1 MDDDQD
7 TRASA
12 GARTG
17 AATEAAAG
25 AHGPLT
31 GVRIIE
37 LGTVVAASFG
47 TRLLA
52 DLGAEIIKVEAPG
65 RPDPMREWG
74 RGSHAGR
81 ALWWPLQSRNK
92 KLVTIDL
99 RQPAGQQL
107 LLRLVGQ
114 ADALIE
120 NFRPGT
126 MERWNLGPEQL
137 AEANERIV
145 MARVSGFGQTGPYAK
160 RPGFAAVA
168 EAMGGLRYINGYP
181 GTTPP
186 RMGISLGDELA
197 GMFAAQGILAALYQ
211 RDALGGRRGQVI
223 DVSLVESCLAM
234 LESTFPEYDL
244 LGDVRGPTGSRLPGV
259 APSNL
264 FQSRDGKDVI
274 IAANQD
280 GLFTRLAV
288 AMDQPELAQDPRY
301 ATHTARAEHH
311 EEIEG
316 VVAEWAARHDASEIQ
331 RVLTEAG
338 VVCGPVYSVADIF
351 EDPHYQAREML
362 VDHEDPELGT
372 FVGPGVVPKFSATPG
387 GVRWPG
393 PWEVGSH
400 NDEVFGELLG
410 LSTAETDAL
419 ARDDVISGGT
429 R

>member
-7 TRASA
+7 TRAGAGASA
-12 GARTG
+12 GTASG
-17 AATEAAAG
+17 AD
-25 AHGPLT
+25 GPLT
-31 GVRIIE
+31 GVRIVE

-52 DLGAEIIKVEAPG
+52 DLGAEVIKVEAPG
-65 RPDPMREWG
+65 RPDPLREWG
-74 RGSHAGR
+74 RGSHEGR
-81 ALWWPLQSRNK
+81 TLWWPLQSRNK

-99 RQPAGQQL
+99 HQPAGQRL
-107 LLRLVGQ
+107 LLRLAEH
-114 ADALIE
+114 ADVLIE

-137 AEANERIV
+137 TEANERLVI
-145 MARVSGFGQTGPYAK
+145 ARVSGFGQTGPYAE

-211 RDALGGRRGQVI
+211 RDALGGERGQVI

-244 LGDVRGPTGSRLPGV
+244 LGEVRGPTGSRLPGV

-264 FQSRDGKDVI
+264 FRSRDDKDVI

-280 GLFTRLAV
+280 GLFARLAT
-288 AMDQPELAQDPRY
+288 AMGQPELADDPRY

-316 VVAEWAARHDASEIQ
+316 VVADWAARHDAAEIQ
-331 RVLTEAG
+331 QVLIDAG
-338 VVCGPVYSVADIF
+338 VVCGPVYSVAEIF
-351 EDPHYQAREML
+351 EDPHYRAREML

-372 FVGPGVVPKFSATPG
+372 FVGPGVVPKFSETPG
-387 GVRWPG
+387 RVRWSG
-393 PWEVGSH
+393 PWEMGGH
-400 NDEVFGELLG
+400 NDEIFGDLLG
-410 LSTAETDAL
+410 LTADETDAL
-419 ARDDVISGGT
+419 TRDDVI
-429 R
+429 